1 MQMRLRKNLGAKVAA
16 VVASLAALIGT
27 WGLVHQNPP
36 ASANG
41 DSSAPEA
48 QPTAAAGQ
56 RTAPGRPAPP
66 KGSQVVAKKRHVRTH
81 VS

>member
-36 ASANG
+36 TSANA
-41 DSSAPEA
+41 DTAAPAA
-48 QPTAAAGQ
+48 QPTATAGQ
-56 RTAPGRPAPP
+56 RSAPGRAAPAKAP
-66 KGSQVVAKKRHVRTH
+66 QVVVKKKHTRTH

>member
-36 ASANG
+36 ASANA
-41 DSSAPEA
+41 DTAAPEA
-48 QPTAAAGQ
+48 QPTATAGQ
-56 RTAPGRPAPP
+56 RGTPARTANA
-66 KGSQVVAKKRHVRTH
+66 KGGQVVVKKRHVRTH